1 MTALLNDETYV
12 QALADYLPRPIH
24 DDAENERATAMLEEI
39 GSLADPTPEQIAV
52 AEILITLI
60 EAYEK
65 KYALERPSGIAVLR
79 ELMLANDM
87 KQRDLEA
94 IIKSKGLVSD
104 LLHGK
109 RAISKGVAQKL
120 ATRFNVDYRLFL

>member
-39 GSLADPTPEQIAV
+39 ASLADPTPEQIAV

-104 LLHGK
+104 ILHGK

>member
-1 MTALLNDETYV
+1 MTALLDDETYG

-39 GSLADPTPEQIAV
+39 GSLADPTPEQIAI

-65 KYALERPSGIAVLR
+65 KYALERPSGLAVLR

-104 LLHGK
+104 LLREK

-120 ATRFNVDYRLFL
+120 ATRFSVDYRLFL

>member
-1 MTALLNDETYV
+1 MTALLDDETYG

-52 AEILITLI
+52 AEILIALI

-65 KYALERPSGIAVLR
+65 KYALERPSGLAVLR

-104 LLHGK
+104 LLREK
-109 RAISKGVAQKL
+109 RPISKGVAQKL

>member
-1 MTALLNDETYV
+1 MTALLDDKTYG

-65 KYALERPSGIAVLR
+65 KYALERPSGLAVLR

-104 LLHGK
+104 LLREK

-120 ATRFNVDYRLFL
+120 ATRFSVDYRLFL

>member
-1 MTALLNDETYV
+1 MTALLDDETYG

-65 KYALERPSGIAVLR
+65 EYALERPSGLAVLR